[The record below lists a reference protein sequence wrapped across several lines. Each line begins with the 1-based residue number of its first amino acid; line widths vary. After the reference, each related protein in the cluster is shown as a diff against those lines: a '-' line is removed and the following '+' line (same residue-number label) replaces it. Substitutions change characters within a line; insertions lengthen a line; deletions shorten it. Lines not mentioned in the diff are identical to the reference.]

1 LGKFAVM
8 TIATLRKFFTAPTA
22 KAGSPQ
28 TIFWFSLSLT
38 FAAVYG
44 ILCLRQSFGD
54 YVVQDDARQHVFWMR
69 RFLDPALF
77 PNDLIAD
84 YFQSV
89 APPGYTFIYWLP
101 AQFGIDPLLLNKF
114 LPIVLGL
121 VMTGYCFG
129 VCLQILPVPFAGFA
143 AAMLLNQTLW
153 MKDGLASATPRAFAC
168 PLLLAFAYYL
178 LRRALIPCLVA
189 IALLGLIY
197 PHNVFIVAGI
207 LILRLFRWQ
216 DQRLVFSPDSRDY
229 RFCAIGL
236 GVIFLVLLPYALQT
250 SQFGP
255 TITAADARYMPEF
268 LRRGRTPFFHA
279 DPFEYWLFGRG
290 SGFFPSSFPWLV
302 LLGFLLPF
310 LLRSPNRFPL
320 VKHLHGVAILLQ
332 FLLASLGMFLLA
344 HAVLFQL
351 HLPNRYTGASLR
363 LVIVL
368 ATGLVVPILLDA
380 ILSLCER
387 RSFVPS
393 SVGAIAATMIFAGAL
408 IFYPLFLDD
417 FPNTRYLVGQVP
429 SLYQFFAQK
438 PKDTVVASL
447 AEEADNLPTFARR
460 MTLAG
465 REYGVPFQVGYYRQ
479 LKQRAEAMIQAQ
491 YSPDPAVVKR
501 VVQIYGIDFWLL
513 DRAAF
518 APEYVAEHR
527 WMRLFSSTP
536 IALSYLQQGK
546 QPALAA
552 TLPRCTAFETDSLV
566 VLKADCIAAK
576 PAQ

>member
-1 LGKFAVM
+1 M
-8 TIATLRKFFTAPTA
+8 TIATLRKFFSAPNA

-38 FAAVYG
+38 FAAIYG
-44 ILCLRQSFGD
+44 ILCLKQSLGD

-69 RFLDPALF
+69 RFLDPTLF

-101 AQFGIDPLLLNKF
+101 AQFGIDPLLLNRL
-114 LPIVLGL
+114 LPIGLGL
-121 VMTGYCFG
+121 VMTAYCFG

-178 LRRALIPCLVA
+178 LRRSLVACMVA

-197 PHNVFIVAGI
+197 PHNVFIAAGI

-216 DQRLVFSPDSRDY
+216 DKRLVFSPDSQDY

-250 SQFGP
+250 SEFGP

-290 SGFFPSSFPWLV
+290 SGFFPSSLPWLV
-302 LLGFLLPF
+302 LVGFLLPF
-310 LLRSPNRFPL
+310 MLRSPNRFPL
-320 VKHLHGVAILLQ
+320 VKQLHGATILLQ
-332 FLLASLGMFLLA
+332 FLLAALGMFLLA
-344 HAVLFQL
+344 HMVLFQL

-368 ATGLVVPILLDA
+368 AAGLAVPILLDS
-380 ILSLCER
+380 ILSICGRQSAVLVKQV
-387 RSFVPS
+387 S
-393 SVGAIAATMIFAGAL
+393 AIAATTVFAGAL
-408 IFYPLFLDD
+408 ILYPLFLED
-417 FPNTRYLVGQVP
+417 FPNTRYLKGQVP
-429 SLYQFFAQK
+429 SLYQFFAQQ
-438 PKDTVVASL
+438 PKDTIVASL
-447 AEEADNLPTFARR
+447 SEEADNLPTFAQR

-479 LKQRAEAMIQAQ
+479 IRQRAEAMVQAQ
-491 YSPDPAVVKR
+491 YSPDLAVTKR
-501 VVQIYGIDFWLL
+501 VIQIYGVDFWLL

-518 APEYVAEHR
+518 VPEYVAEHR
-527 WMRLFSSTP
+527 WMRLFKSTP

-546 QPALAA
+546 QPALVSVM
-552 TLPRCTAFETDSLV
+552 PRCTVFETEAFV
-566 VLKADCIAAK
+566 VLRAACIAET
-576 PAQ
+576 PS